1 MKKITSH
8 PDVSQLQGEGIHAP
22 DLAIKKTTKLSLSA
36 KRDAAI
42 TKHLAAA
49 QKHLTPE
56 VHEFSRKLVGNKRL
70 HDIVRQYS
78 NTAARTTGK
87 RSVEGL
93 KAHAQKF
100 IHKTNKSE
108 KGRAK
113 TLAAVHGEIDA
124 NAHHFNAMFQAHH
137 HINQATHHMLDQF
150 KEHAHQFDID
160 THGGEEHE
168 GLVSTMGKGKKQVQV
183 KLVRQGPGGFAAK
196 NFANPR
202 FNKGQQETNEDVRM
216 KLSLDIANTSLM
228 ETHYV
233 VYGVDDISVDQVL
246 SLIPSEELEML
257 AEGAKRKIVIRGG
270 KKRIV
275 FKCPA
280 GQKLAKK
287 GGKACIKMGGAE
299 KARRS
304 KQAKR
309 AARKAKKKRAAA
321 NRKRAKS
328 MKRRKSM
335 VRE

>member
-22 DLAIKKTTKLSLSA
+22 DLAIRKTTKLSLSA

-42 TKHLAAA
+42 KKHLAAA
-49 QKHLTPE
+49 HKHLTPE

-70 HDIVRQYS
+70 HGIVRQYS
-78 NTAARTTGK
+78 NTAARTTGD

-100 IHKTNKSE
+100 VHKTNKSE

-113 TLAAVHGEIDA
+113 ALAAVHGEIDS
-124 NAHHFNAMFQAHH
+124 NAHHLHAMFQAHH
-137 HINQATHHMLDQF
+137 HINQAKHHMLDQF
-150 KEHAHQFDID
+150 KEHGHQFDIG

-168 GLVSTMGKGKKQVQV
+168 GLVSTMGKGKKAVQV
-183 KLVRQGPGGFAAK
+183 KLVREGPGGFPSK
-196 NFANPR
+196 NSANPK
-202 FNKGQQETNEDVRM
+202 FAKAQPTNEDTGM
-216 KLSLDIANTSLM
+216 KLSLDITNTSLM

-233 VYGVDDISVDQVL
+233 VYGVEDISVDQVL

-270 KKRIV
+270 KKKIV
-275 FKCPA
+275 FKCPE

-304 KQAKR
+304 RQAKKS
-309 AARKAKKKRAAA
+309 ARKSKKKRAAA

>member
-22 DLAIKKTTKLSLSA
+22 DLAIRKSTKLSLSR
-36 KRDAAI
+36 KRDVAI

-49 QKHLTPE
+49 QRHLTPE

-78 NTAARTTGK
+78 NTSARTTGK

-100 IHKTNKSE
+100 ITKTNKSE

-113 TLAAVHGEIDA
+113 ALAAVHGEIDA
-124 NAHHFNAMFQAHH
+124 NAHHFDAMFKAHH

-183 KLVRQGPGGFAAK
+183 KLVRQGPGGFPAR

-202 FNKGQQETNEDVRM
+202 FNKGQQSTNESSGL
-216 KLSLDIANTSLM
+216 KLSIDIASTTLM
-228 ETHYV
+228 ETHYTI
-233 VYGVDDISVDQVL
+233 YGVDDITVDQIVD
-246 SLIPSEELEML
+246 LIPMSEFEML
-257 AEGAKRKIVIRGG
+257 AEGAKRKIVVRGG

-275 FKCPA
+275 FKCPK
-280 GQKLAKK
+280 GMKLAKR
-287 GGKACIKMGGAE
+287 GSRACKKMGGAE
-299 KARRS
+299 RAKRSRMARRAAIKARR
-304 KQAKR
+304 KKAA
-309 AARKAKKKRAAA
+309 AARKRA
-321 NRKRAKS
+321 RS
-328 MKRRKSM
+328 LKRRKM
-335 VRE
+335 WIRR

>member
-22 DLAIKKTTKLSLSA
+22 DLAIKKTTKLSLSK

-42 TKHLAAA
+42 TKHLEAAK
-49 QKHLTPE
+49 KHLTPE
-56 VHEFSRKLVGNKRL
+56 VHEFSRKLVGNKKL

-78 NTAARTTGK
+78 NTAARTTGE

-113 TLAAVHGEIDA
+113 ALAAVHGEIDA
-124 NAHHFNAMFQAHH
+124 NAHHFHAMFQAHH
-137 HINQATHHMLDQF
+137 HLNMAKHHMLDQF
-150 KEHAHQFDID
+150 KEHQHQFDIG

-168 GLVSTMGKGKKQVQV
+168 GLVSTLGKGKKQVQV
-183 KLVRQGPGGFAAK
+183 KLVREGPGGFPAK

-202 FNKGQQETNEDVRM
+202 FNKGQETNEETSMR
-216 KLSLDIANTSLM
+216 LSLDIANTTLM
-228 ETHYV
+228 ETHYLIH
-233 VYGVDDISVDQVL
+233 GVDDISVDQVME
-246 SLIPSEELEML
+246 LIPIEELEML

-270 KKRIV
+270 KKRII
-275 FKCPA
+275 FKCPP
-280 GQKLAKK
+280 GMKLAAR
-287 GGKACIKMGGAE
+287 GSRACKKMGGAE
-299 KARRS
+299 KAKRSRIARRS
-304 KQAKR
+304 AVK
-309 AARKAKKKRAAA
+309 ARRKKATA

-328 MKRRKSM
+328 LRRRKM
-335 VRE
+335 FVRR